1 MHRKLIKMIVLVDS
15 EKYENTSPKFTR
27 YKGSIY
33 VCFSVFNFCT
43 QIYTI
48 SYDI

>member
-1 MHRKLIKMIVLVDS
+1 MIVLVDS